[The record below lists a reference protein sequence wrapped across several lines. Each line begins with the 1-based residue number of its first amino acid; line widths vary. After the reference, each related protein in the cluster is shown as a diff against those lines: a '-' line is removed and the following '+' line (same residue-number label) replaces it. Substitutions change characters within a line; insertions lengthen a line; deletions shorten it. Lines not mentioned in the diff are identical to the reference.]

1 MAKAKQVKVTLI
13 RSVIGQKPDQV
24 ATVRSLGLKKI
35 SSSNVL
41 EDNDAIRGMIANVS
55 HLVKVE
61 EI

>member
-1 MAKAKQVKVTLI
+1 MAKLKITLTK
-13 RSVIGQKPDQV
+13 STIGQKPSKV

>member
-1 MAKAKQVKVTLI
+1 MAKKLKVTLI
-13 RSVIGQKPDQV
+13 KSVIGQKPSKG
-24 ATVRSLGLKKI
+24 ATVRSRGLKKI